1 MQNKQLH
8 KWIPFLLFAGLLAG
22 GPSLPGPSAALAAN
36 PAPQATQSANTF
48 VGKVTGKSNKA
59 KTISIEVNGKNEF
72 VKFDDKTVGVDHAVE
87 GEASII
93 QFEMRGSDRFATS
106 IKPKLVTLP
115 EGIKEIKT
123 DELAKLIAMGPDEGK
138 YVLIDS
144 RPAARYHEGHIP
156 TAISIPETVLK
167 ETDAA
172 FLPGDAK
179 LNNTQL
185 IFYCAGPTCGMS
197 SNSAAMA
204 KKMDYT
210 NLHVLIEGVPG
221 WKKAGKSVTASEK
234 FVKTDNIVL
243 VDLRSKAE
251 YDAGHIPRAHS
262 IPMDSLAEKEDVLPI
277 KAPIVLYANTFVEAQ
292 QGYNLIKKWGAKT
305 GSIWPGGVKSWTT
318 KGNKLATDQ
327 TPASITW
334 VRQLGKGEVG
344 LAEFK
349 KAMEGGTNQVILDVR
364 TKDEVQTGAFKNSI
378 SIPLDEI
385 EKRLGELPKDKE
397 MLIHCT
403 TGARAEMA
411 KNALDKVGFQSRF
424 LIADVECEQGKCEIK
439 D

>member
-1 MQNKQLH
+1 MQNKQLR
-8 KWIPFLLFAGLLAG
+8 KWIPFLLFTGLLVS
-22 GPSLPGPSAALAAN
+22 GPSLSSSVALAAD
-36 PAPQATQSANTF
+36 PAPKAAQSANTF
-48 VGKVTGKSNKA
+48 AGKVTGKSNKA
-59 KTISIEVNGKNEF
+59 KTISIEVGGKNEF

-93 QFEMRGSDRFATS
+93 QFEMRGGDRFATD

-115 EGIKEIKT
+115 EGVKEIKT
-123 DELAKLIAMGPDEGK
+123 DELAKLIAMGPDEGN

-144 RPAARYHEGHIP
+144 RPAPRYHEGHIP
-156 TAISIPETVLK
+156 TAISVPETVLK
-167 ETDAA
+167 DTDAA

-185 IFYCAGPTCGMS
+185 IFYCGGPTCGMS
-197 SNSAAMA
+197 PNSAAMA
-204 KKMDYT
+204 KKMGYT
-210 NLHVLIEGVPG
+210 NLHVMVQGIPG

-243 VDLRSKAE
+243 VDLRSKEE
-251 YDAGHIPRAHS
+251 YEAGHIPRAHN
-262 IPMDSLAEKEDVLPI
+262 IPMASLAAKEDGFPT
-277 KAPIVLYANTFVEAQ
+277 KAPTVVYANSFVEAQ
-292 QGYNLIKKWGAKT
+292 KGYNMIKKWGVKT
-305 GSIWPGGVKSWTT
+305 ISIWPGGEKSWAA
-318 KGNKLATDQ
+318 KGNKLAKGA
-327 TPASITW
+327 TPAAITW
-334 VRQLGKGEVG
+334 VRQMGKNEVS

-349 KAMEGGTNQVILDVR
+349 KAMDGSATQVILDVR

-385 EKRLGELPKDKE
+385 EKRIGELPKGKE
-397 MLIHCT
+397 MLVHCS

-411 KNALDKVGFQSRF
+411 KAALDKAGLKSRV
-424 LIADVECEQGKCEIK
+424 LIADVECEQGKCVIT

>member
-1 MQNKQLH
+1 MQNKQLRN
-8 KWIPFLLFAGLLAG
+8 WIPFLLLTGLLVS
-22 GPSLPGPSAALAAN
+22 GPTLSGSPALAAD
-36 PAPQATQSANTF
+36 PAPQAAQSANTF
-48 VGKVTGKSNKA
+48 AGKVTGKSNKA

-93 QFEMRGSDRFATS
+93 AFEMRGADRFATS
-106 IKPKLVTLP
+106 IKPKLISLP

-167 ETDAA
+167 ETDSAL
-172 FLPGDAK
+172 LPGDAK

-185 IFYCAGPTCGMS
+185 IFYCGGPTCGMS
-197 SNSAAMA
+197 PNSAAMA
-204 KKMDYT
+204 KKMGYT
-210 NLHVLIEGVPG
+210 NLHVMVQGVPG
-221 WKKAGKSVTASEK
+221 WKKAGKSVIASEK

-243 VDLRSKAE
+243 IDLRSKEE
-251 YDAGHIPRAHS
+251 YEAGHIPRAHS
-262 IPMDSLAEKEDVLPI
+262 IPMASLAAKEDGFPI
-277 KAPIVLYANTFVEAQ
+277 KAPTVVYANSFVEAQ
-292 QGYNLIKKWGAKT
+292 KGYNMIKKWGVKT
-305 GSIWPGGVKSWTT
+305 ISIWPGAEKSWAAN
-318 KGNKLATDQ
+318 GNKLATGP
-327 TPASITW
+327 TPAAITW
-334 VRQLGKGEVG
+334 VRQMGKGEVG

-349 KAMEGGTNQVILDVR
+349 KAMDGGGNQVILDVR

-385 EKRLGELPKDKE
+385 EKRLGELPKGKE
-397 MLIHCT
+397 MLIHCS

-411 KNALDKVGFQSRF
+411 KAALDKAGLKSRV

>member
-1 MQNKQLH
+1 MQNKQLRN
-8 KWIPFLLFAGLLAG
+8 WIPFLLLTGLLVG
-22 GPSLPGPSAALAAN
+22 GPTLSGSAALAAD
-36 PAPQATQSANTF
+36 PAPQAAQNTNTF
-48 VGKVTGKSNKA
+48 AGKVTGKSNKA
-59 KTISIEVNGKNEF
+59 KTITIEVNGKNEF
-72 VKFDDKTVGVDHAVE
+72 VKFDDKTAGVDHAVE

-93 QFEMRGSDRFATS
+93 QFEMRGSDRFATD

-185 IFYCAGPTCGMS
+185 IFYCGGPTCGMS
-197 SNSAAMA
+197 PNSAAMA
-204 KKMDYT
+204 KKMGYT
-210 NLHVLIEGVPG
+210 NLHVMVQGVPG
-221 WKKAGKSVTASEK
+221 WKKAGKSVVASEK
-234 FVKTDNIVL
+234 FVQTGNIVL
-243 VDLRSKAE
+243 VDLRSKEE
-251 YDAGHIPRAHS
+251 YEAGHIPRAHS
-262 IPMDSLAEKEDVLPI
+262 IPMASLAAKEDGFPT
-277 KAPIVLYANTFVEAQ
+277 KAPTVVYANSFVEAQ
-292 QGYNLIKKWGAKT
+292 KGYNMIKKWGVKT
-305 GSIWPGGVKSWTT
+305 ISIWPGGEKSWAA
-318 KGNKLATDQ
+318 KGNKLAKGP
-327 TPASITW
+327 TPAAITW
-334 VRQLGKGEVG
+334 VRQLGKGEVS

-349 KAMEGGTNQVILDVR
+349 KAMEGGGNQVILDVR

-385 EKRLGELPKDKE
+385 EKRLGELPKGKE
-397 MLIHCT
+397 LLIHCS

-411 KNALDKVGFQSRF
+411 KAALDKAGLKSRV

>member
-1 MQNKQLH
+1 MQNKQLY
-8 KWIPFLLFAGLLAG
+8 KWIPFLLLTGLLVG
-22 GPSLPGPSAALAAN
+22 GPTLSGSVALAAD
-36 PAPQATQSANTF
+36 PAPQAAQSATTF
-48 VGKVTGKSNKA
+48 AGKVTGKSNKA
-59 KTISIEVNGKNEF
+59 KTISIEVGGKNEF

-115 EGIKEIKT
+115 EGVKEIKT

-144 RPAARYHEGHIP
+144 RPAPRYHEGHIP

-167 ETDAA
+167 DTDAA

-185 IFYCAGPTCGMS
+185 IFYCGGPTCGMS
-197 SNSAAMA
+197 PNSAAMA
-204 KKMDYT
+204 KKLGYT
-210 NLHVLIEGVPG
+210 NLHVMVEGVPG

-234 FVKTDNIVL
+234 FVQTGNIVL
-243 VDLRSKAE
+243 IDLRSKEE
-251 YDAGHIPRAHS
+251 YEAGHIPRAHN
-262 IPMDSLAEKEDVLPI
+262 IPMASLAAKEDSFPT
-277 KAPIVLYANTFVEAQ
+277 KAPTVVYANSFVEAQ
-292 QGYNLIKKWGAKT
+292 KGYNMIKKWGVKT
-305 GSIWPGGVKSWTT
+305 ISIWPGGEKSWAA
-318 KGNKLATDQ
+318 KGNKLATGP
-327 TPASITW
+327 TPATIAW
-334 VRQLGKGEVG
+334 VRQLGKGEVT
-344 LAEFK
+344 LTEFK
-349 KAMEGGTNQVILDVR
+349 KAMDGGGNQVILDVR
-364 TKDEVQTGAFKNSI
+364 TKDEVQTGVLKNSI

-385 EKRLGELPKDKE
+385 EKRVGELPKGKE
-397 MLIHCT
+397 LLIHCS

-411 KNALDKVGFQSRF
+411 KAALDKAGLKSRV

>member
-1 MQNKQLH
+1 MQNKQLRT
-8 KWIPFLLFAGLLAG
+8 WIPFLLFTGFLVS
-22 GPSLPGPSAALAAN
+22 GPSLSGSLAFAAD
-36 PAPQATQSANTF
+36 PAPQTAQSANTF
-48 VGKVTGKSNKA
+48 AGKVTGKSNKA
-59 KTISIEVNGKNEF
+59 KTITIEVAGKNEF

-106 IKPKLVTLP
+106 IKPKLISLP

-172 FLPGDAK
+172 LLPGDAK

-185 IFYCAGPTCGMS
+185 IFYCGGPTCGMS
-197 SNSAAMA
+197 PNSAAMA
-204 KKMDYT
+204 KKMGYT
-210 NLHVLIEGVPG
+210 NLHVMVQGIPG
-221 WKKAGKSVTASEK
+221 WKKAGKSVIASEK

-243 VDLRSKAE
+243 VDLRSKEE
-251 YDAGHIPRAHS
+251 YEAGHIPRAHS
-262 IPMDSLAEKEDVLPI
+262 IPMASLAAKEDGFPI
-277 KAPIVLYANTFVEAQ
+277 KAPTVVYANSFVEAQ
-292 QGYNLIKKWGAKT
+292 KGYNLIKKWGVKT
-305 GSIWPGGVKSWTT
+305 ISIWPGGEKSWAAN
-318 KGNKLATDQ
+318 GNKLAKGS
-327 TPASITW
+327 TPAAITW
-334 VRQLGKGEVG
+334 VRQMGKSEVG

-349 KAMEGGTNQVILDVR
+349 KAMDGGGNQVILDVR

-385 EKRLGELPKDKE
+385 EKRIGELPKGKE
-397 MLIHCT
+397 MLIHCS

-411 KNALDKVGFQSRF
+411 KAALDKAGLKSRV